1 MVLIRLVGIKYVR
14 DLHSAHTHL
23 HRDGLGQG
31 ISWSIRVE
39 SEVRSI
45 LHRSAGSWP

>member
-23 HRDGLGQG
+23 HHDDLEQG
-31 ISWSIRVE
+31 IS
-39 SEVRSI
+39 
-45 LHRSAGSWP
+45 